1 VFVRQKKNKSGKI
14 SIQVIL
20 KSYGKF
26 EVIHTLGCS
35 SDAREVESLV
45 LKGKL
50 WIDQKLGLQPIDL
63 ISAND
68 RLALDFLT
76 NGLDWIRPAGAELV
90 LNPIFDDIGFN
101 LVAEPMF
108 RYLVLCRLIYPGS
121 KLRTT
126 EYLARHHAIY
136 VDVEAVYRF
145 MDRFAK
151 HYRKDIEQ
159 ASFDHTSKIMGR
171 SPQVVFYDVTTLY
184 FEASHEDDLRKMGFS
199 KDGKAQNPQI
209 VLGLLVASKGYPLA
223 YEMFEGSKY
232 EGHTMIPVVEAFKK
246 RFKLERLVV
255 VADAGLLSA
264 KNIEQLVEL
273 GYDFILGARLKA
285 ESKAVKKEILKMN
298 LTDGQTKQ
306 LVRPDGFKL
315 IINHSEGRSKNDAF
329 NRARGLAKLEKAIDS
344 GKLGKQHINNRGYNK
359 FLIMNGE
366 VTIELDKVKVD
377 EDTKWDGLKGFV
389 TNTTLTM
396 DEVMDNYK
404 QLWNIEK
411 AFRMSK
417 SDLRFRPIFHRK
429 KSRIETHLCIAFC
442 SYKLYKE
449 LERQLQKAKS
459 GISPERAIQILN
471 SVYEIQAHLPE
482 SKKPIRRLQVK
493 TEEQQDLLAIFK
505 IQY

>member
-1 VFVRQKKNKSGKI
+1 
-14 SIQVIL
+14 
-20 KSYGKF
+20 
-26 EVIHTLGCS
+26 
-35 SDAREVESLV
+35 
-45 LKGKL
+45 
-50 WIDQKLGLQPIDL
+50 
-63 ISAND
+63 
-68 RLALDFLT
+68 
-76 NGLDWIRPAGAELV
+76 
-90 LNPIFDDIGFN
+90 
-101 LVAEPMF
+101 
-108 RYLVLCRLIYPGS
+108 
-121 KLRTT
+121 
-126 EYLARHHAIY
+126 
-136 VDVEAVYRF
+136 
-145 MDRFAK
+145 
-151 HYRKDIEQ
+151 
-159 ASFDHTSKIMGR
+159 MGR